1 MRPGG
6 GGGELGFLSQK
17 PVCNRKEIPL
27 AVLQWRIGIQRS
39 ASEIQLLEVHSS
51 VLPAD
56 PACPLSAGGLYSVGN
71 YLNVWTGGDPILLFA
86 APLLFPRPLSPEPWK
101 QLDLA
106 NVIWELALQAW
117 QGAVTIMG
125 FCRLRL
131 SYFDVCKTLLL
142 PIPD

>member
-86 APLLFPRPLSPEPWK
+86 APLLFPLTSLPRALEAIRPGK
-101 QLDLA
+101 RDLGA
-106 NVIWELALQAW
+106 CTAGLARCCHHHGFLQA
-117 QGAVTIMG
+117 QAEL
-125 FCRLRL
+125 F
-131 SYFDVCKTLLL
+131 
-142 PIPD
+142 